1 MEKKKVGRPAR
12 AKGEK
17 MERLSVVIQKRY
29 RDALELIA
37 RDRQT
42 SLSQAIEYVIAV
54 VARDYKIEDETV
66 KDIIAGEDT
75 VEKIIWAFLP
85 QSKTEKEESK
95 LQLNLLV
102 DQIIDT
108 VAHSKWID
116 LLNVPE
122 SVRTPEEKYMVSLF
136 EQFGNEIRA
145 SRLDDFFDFVSQE
158 YRSGTP
164 IEELEKKFS
173 ETINANK
180 MLQPLNVVGSRAMLK
195 PLEVLEGIPEPKP
208 ASKGPVPR
216 KRFPKK

>member
-66 KDIIAGEDT
+66 KDIIAGDDT
-75 VEKIIWAFLP
+75 LEKIIWSCLP
-85 QSKTEKEESK
+85 ESKAEDEESK
-95 LQLNLLV
+95 QQLIELANKIAQDFSRTKWGKLL
-102 DQIIDT
+102 DI
-108 VAHSKWID
+108 
-116 LLNVPE
+116 PE
-122 SVRTPEEKYMVSLF
+122 SLRSPEEKYIATLF

-145 SRLDDFFDFVSQE
+145 SKIADFYDLVSQE
-158 YRSGTP
+158 YREGAP
-164 IEELEKKFS
+164 IDDLKKRLS
-173 ETINANK
+173 DAINANK
-180 MLQPLNVVGSRAMLK
+180 MLK
-195 PLEVLEGIPEPKP
+195 PLEALEGIPESKP

>member
-54 VARDYKIEDETV
+54 VARDYKIEDKTV
-66 KDIIAGEDT
+66 KDIIVGDNT
-75 VEKIIWAFLP
+75 IEKIIWSFLP
-85 QSKTEKEESK
+85 ESKAEKEESK
-95 LQLNLLV
+95 LKLNEFV

-108 VAHSKWID
+108 VAHSKWIE
-116 LLNVPE
+116 LLNIPE
-122 SVRTPEEKYMVSLF
+122 SVRSPEEKYMVALY

-145 SRLDDFFDFVSQE
+145 RRLDEFFDFVSQE

-164 IEELEKKFS
+164 IEELENRLS
-173 ETINANK
+173 NAI
-180 MLQPLNVVGSRAMLK
+180 STRWLK
-195 PLEVLEGIPEPKP
+195 PLEALGEITPQKP
-208 ASKGPVPR
+208 ASYGPVPH

>member
-66 KDIIAGEDT
+66 KDIIAGDDT
-75 VEKIIWAFLP
+75 LEKIIWSFLP
-85 QSKTEKEESK
+85 QSKAEKEESK

-145 SRLDDFFDFVSQE
+145 SRIDDFFDFVSQE

-164 IEELEKKFS
+164 IEELEKNFS
-173 ETINANK
+173 EMINANK
-180 MLQPLNVVGSRAMLK
+180 MLK
-195 PLEVLEGIPEPKP
+195 PLEALEGIPEPKP